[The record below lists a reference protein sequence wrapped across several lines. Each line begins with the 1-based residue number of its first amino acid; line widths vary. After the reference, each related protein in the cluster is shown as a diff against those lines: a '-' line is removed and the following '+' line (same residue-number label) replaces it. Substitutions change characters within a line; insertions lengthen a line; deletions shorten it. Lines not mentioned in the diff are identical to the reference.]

1 MPAAATAR
9 WPIRDVGFA
18 LAILA
23 LAGVTSWS
31 SGRSMLL
38 PELLSPGLRL
48 VQAGYSAVRGG
59 AGYLQDLDRLTREN
73 HALGIKV
80 NDLQR
85 ELTRRAEIESEV
97 VRLRQL
103 VGLASAI
110 PEKGRFARI
119 IGRSPDN
126 WHARVYVDRGR
137 RDGVA
142 EGAVV
147 MAPQGVVGKV
157 MHAGERVA
165 QVGLL
170 TDPDNE
176 VSCLN
181 QRSRSPGVVAG
192 EGEAT
197 LVMKYLQQQVDFRV
211 GDMLVTSGM
220 GGVYPKGLPLGR
232 VARVLRHPNAITP
245 QVTVVPEAD
254 LDRLEEVLILDP
266 LPGVLK

>member
-1 MPAAATAR
+1 MAAATAR
-9 WPIRDVGFA
+9 WPVRDVGFA
-18 LAILA
+18 FALII
-23 LAGVTSWS
+23 LAGVSSWAT
-31 SGRSMLL
+31 GRSMLL
-38 PELLSPGLRL
+38 PEILSPGLRL
-48 VQAGYSAVRGG
+48 VQASYSAVRGG

-73 HALGIKV
+73 ADLEIRV
-80 NDLQR
+80 NDLSR

-126 WHARVYVDRGR
+126 WHARVYVDRGTK
-137 RDGVA
+137 DGVA
-142 EGAVV
+142 VDAVV
-147 MAPQGVVGKV
+147 MAPQGVVGRV
-157 MHAGERVA
+157 MHAGNHVA
-165 QVGLL
+165 EISLL
-170 TDPDNE
+170 TDPGNQI
-176 VSCLN
+176 SCID

-197 LVMKYLQQQVDFRV
+197 LVMRYLQQQVDFRI
-211 GDMLVTSGM
+211 GDTLVTSGL
-220 GGVYPKGLPLGR
+220 GGVYPKGLPLGK

-266 LPGVLK
+266 LPVTMK